1 MGAFPRQ
8 FKALTQWGPVPQQFK
23 ALTHRGPVPRWF
35 KALTQRGSGPR
46 WFNALQ
52 EDCILEYVWL
62 SLVPFLIVIGMSIWL
77 KNILPGLV
85 VGILVGSILATASL
99 LEGTQQAVTYIVTTL
114 ANPTNMKIIAFL
126 YVFGGLVGMMNV
138 SGGIKGFS
146 EWAGE
151 RITTER
157 GLLGLIWL
165 TLPFTFMMPMFR
177 IMMIGPII
185 KSLIKKMNLSR
196 EKVGM
201 TLDISTESVIVL
213 LPVATAFVGFM
224 VSLVE
229 GGISGLNLGISAYE
243 VFLLSILFN
252 FYAII
257 MLLIGLIQTFW
268 SPRDQVR
275 QSTGEEQ
282 NPEHF
287 ELHRIGIQIEL
298 SLVKAQPWHLI
309 VPVFLLLGLSLFL
322 LWQDGIAKGATTLFE
337 AFSMAD
343 ATFVMLLAVFVTLII
358 TFIFY
363 MIRNEKLNE
372 VLFHFYD
379 GGNQMMEAI
388 SLLILIWSLT
398 LAAEDLGFSAFVSST
413 LGSFL
418 PAFLTPAAIFV
429 IGSVVGYF
437 IGSSWGTW
445 GLFMPLGISL
455 AVSTG
460 ASIPLTVGA
469 VFASGAFGALTSPL
483 GDTTITTAS
492 ILDLDLI
499 DYAQYKLKVSAIG
512 GVIAAALFV
521 IGSFVFS

>member
-1 MGAFPRQ
+1 MNH
-8 FKALTQWGPVPQQFK
+8 T
-23 ALTHRGPVPRWF
+23 
-35 KALTQRGSGPR
+35 
-46 WFNALQ
+46 
-52 EDCILEYVWL
+52 WL
-62 SLVPFLIVIGMSIWL
+62 SLIPFIIVIGMSIWL

-85 VGILVGSILATASL
+85 VGILVGSIIVSADL
-99 LEGTQQAVTYIVTTL
+99 LTGTEQSVAYILTTL
-114 ANPTNMKIIAFL
+114 SDETNIKIVGFL
-126 YVFGGLVGMMNV
+126 YLFGGLVGMMNI

-146 EWAGE
+146 EWAGR
-151 RITTER
+151 RIRSER
-157 GLLGLIWL
+157 GLLVFIWI

-185 KSLIKKMNLSR
+185 KSLIKKMNLSKQ
-196 EKVGM
+196 KVGM

-229 GGISGLNLGISAYE
+229 GGISGLNLDMSAYE
-243 VFLLSILFN
+243 IFLLSILFN

-257 MLLIGLIQTFW
+257 MLLIGIIQTFW
-268 SPRDQVR
+268 RR
-275 QSTGEEQ
+275 KKTGEQ
-282 NPEHF
+282 NGEAHTDLEEKEHEF
-287 ELHRIGIQIEL
+287 HRMGIKKEL

-309 VPVFLLLGLSLFL
+309 LPVILLLAFSLFL
-322 LWQDGIAKGATTLFE
+322 LWQDGMAQGANTIFE

-343 ATFVMLLAVFVTLII
+343 ATFVMLLAVFITLVL

-363 MIRNEKLNE
+363 IIRREKMNEILY
-372 VLFHFYD
+372 HFYD

-388 SLLILIWSLT
+388 SLLILIWALT
-398 LAAEDLGFSAFVSST
+398 LAAEDLGFSEFIGSS

-429 IGSVVGYF
+429 LGSVVGYF

-445 GLFMPLGISL
+445 GLFMPLGITL

-492 ILDLDLI
+492 ILDMDLV
-499 DYAQYKLKVSAIG
+499 DYARYKLKVSAIG
-512 GVIAAALFV
+512 GVIAAGLF
-521 IGSFVFS
+521 IASGVFIS

>member
-1 MGAFPRQ
+1 MNN
-8 FKALTQWGPVPQQFK
+8 T
-23 ALTHRGPVPRWF
+23 
-35 KALTQRGSGPR
+35 
-46 WFNALQ
+46 
-52 EDCILEYVWL
+52 WL
-62 SLVPFLIVIGMSIWL
+62 SLIPFLIVIGMSIWL

-85 VGILVGSILATASL
+85 AGILVGSIIVSADLLA
-99 LEGTQQAVTYIVTTL
+99 GTERSVAYIVTTL
-114 ANPTNMKIIAFL
+114 SDKTNIKIVGFL
-126 YVFGGLVGMMNV
+126 YLFGGLVGMMNIA
-138 SGGIKGFS
+138 GGIKGFS
-146 EWAGE
+146 EWAGR
-151 RITTER
+151 RIRSER
-157 GLLGLIWL
+157 GLLVFIWL

-185 KSLIKKMNLSR
+185 KSLIKKMNLSKQ
-196 EKVGM
+196 KVGM

-229 GGISGLNLGISAYE
+229 GGISGLDLDMSAYE
-243 VFLLSILFN
+243 IFLLSILFN

-257 MLLIGLIQTFW
+257 MLLIGIVQTFW
-268 SPRDQVR
+268 RR
-275 QSTGEEQ
+275 KKTGEQNGEPHPDLEEQ
-282 NPEHF
+282 EHEF
-287 ELHRIGIQIEL
+287 HRMGIKKEL

-309 VPVFLLLGLSLFL
+309 VPVVLLLAFSLFL
-322 LWQDGIAKGATTLFE
+322 LWQDGMSQGANTIFV

-343 ATFVMLLAVFVTLII
+343 ATFVMLLAVFITLVL

-363 MIRNEKLNE
+363 LIRREKMNEILY
-372 VLFHFYD
+372 HFYD

-388 SLLILIWSLT
+388 SLLILIWALT
-398 LAAEDLGFSAFVSST
+398 LAAEDLGFSEFIGSS

-429 IGSVVGYF
+429 LGSAVGYF

-445 GLFMPLGISL
+445 GLFMPLGITL

-492 ILDLDLI
+492 ILDMDLV
-499 DYAQYKLKVSAIG
+499 DYARYKLKVSAIG
-512 GVIAAALFV
+512 GLIAAGLF
-521 IGSFVFS
+521 IASGIFIS

>member
-1 MGAFPRQ
+1 MNH
-8 FKALTQWGPVPQQFK
+8 T
-23 ALTHRGPVPRWF
+23 
-35 KALTQRGSGPR
+35 
-46 WFNALQ
+46 
-52 EDCILEYVWL
+52 WL
-62 SLVPFLIVIGMSIWL
+62 SLIPFIIVIGMSIWL

-85 VGILVGSILATASL
+85 VGILVGSIIVSADL
-99 LEGTQQAVTYIVTTL
+99 LTGTEQSVAYIVTTL
-114 ANPTNMKIIAFL
+114 SDETNIKIVGFL
-126 YVFGGLVGMMNV
+126 YLFGGLVGMMNI

-146 EWAGE
+146 EWAGR
-151 RITTER
+151 RIRSER
-157 GLLGLIWL
+157 GLLVFIWI

-185 KSLIKKMNLSR
+185 KSLIKKMNLSKQ
-196 EKVGM
+196 KVGM

-229 GGISGLNLGISAYE
+229 GGISGLNLDMSAYE
-243 VFLLSILFN
+243 IFLLSILFN

-257 MLLIGLIQTFW
+257 MLLIGIIQTFW
-268 SPRDQVR
+268 RR
-275 QSTGEEQ
+275 KKTGEQ
-282 NPEHF
+282 NGEAHTDLEEKEHEF
-287 ELHRIGIQIEL
+287 HRMGIKKEL

-309 VPVFLLLGLSLFL
+309 LPVILLLAFSLFL
-322 LWQDGIAKGATTLFE
+322 LWQDGMAQGANTIFE

-343 ATFVMLLAVFVTLII
+343 ATFVMLLAVFITLVL

-363 MIRNEKLNE
+363 IIRRVKMNEILY
-372 VLFHFYD
+372 HFYD

-388 SLLILIWSLT
+388 SLLILIWALT
-398 LAAEDLGFSAFVSST
+398 LAAEDLGFSEFIGSS

-429 IGSVVGYF
+429 LGSVVGYF

-445 GLFMPLGISL
+445 GLFMPLGITL

-492 ILDLDLI
+492 ILDMDLV
-499 DYAQYKLKVSAIG
+499 DYARYKLKVSAIG
-512 GVIAAALFV
+512 GVIAAGLF
-521 IGSFVFS
+521 IASGVFIS

>member
-1 MGAFPRQ
+1 MNN
-8 FKALTQWGPVPQQFK
+8 T
-23 ALTHRGPVPRWF
+23 
-35 KALTQRGSGPR
+35 
-46 WFNALQ
+46 
-52 EDCILEYVWL
+52 WL
-62 SLVPFLIVIGMSIWL
+62 SLIPFLIVIGMSIWL

-85 VGILVGSILATASL
+85 AGILVGSIIVSADL
-99 LEGTQQAVTYIVTTL
+99 LSGTEQSVAYIVTTL
-114 ANPTNMKIIAFL
+114 SDETNIKIVGFL
-126 YVFGGLVGMMNV
+126 YLFGGLVGMMNIA
-138 SGGIKGFS
+138 GGIKGFS
-146 EWAGE
+146 EWAGR
-151 RITTER
+151 RIRSER
-157 GLLGLIWL
+157 GLLVFIWI

-185 KSLIKKMNLSR
+185 KSLIKKMNLSKQ
-196 EKVGM
+196 KVGM

-229 GGISGLNLGISAYE
+229 GGISGLDLDMSAYE
-243 VFLLSILFN
+243 IFLLSILFN

-257 MLLIGLIQTFW
+257 MLLIGIVQTFW
-268 SPRDQVR
+268 RR
-275 QSTGEEQ
+275 KKTGEQ
-282 NPEHF
+282 NGEHHTDLEEKEHEF
-287 ELHRIGIQIEL
+287 HRMGIKKEL

-309 VPVFLLLGLSLFL
+309 FPVFLLLAFSLFL
-322 LWQDGIAKGATTLFE
+322 LWQDGMSQGAETLFE

-343 ATFVMLLAVFVTLII
+343 ATFVMLLAVFITLVL

-363 MIRNEKLNE
+363 ILRREKMNEILY
-372 VLFHFYD
+372 HFYD

-388 SLLILIWSLT
+388 SLLILIWALT
-398 LAAEDLGFSAFVSST
+398 LAAEDLGFSDFIGSS

-429 IGSVVGYF
+429 LGSVVGYF

-445 GLFMPLGISL
+445 GLFMPLGITL

-492 ILDLDLI
+492 ILDMDLV
-499 DYAQYKLKVSAIG
+499 DYARYKLKVSAIG
-512 GVIAAALFV
+512 AVLAAALF
-521 IGSFVFS
+521 IAAGLLIS